1 MQIACPES
9 QGLLYEYL
17 GRWFVK
23 RAQLVQRSTTHAL
36 ARARRDEHSSSS
48 SSSPGASGS
57 HVPVGG
63 AGGPGQ
69 TVHSGVHGG
78 PGQTGSHGHRGV
90 AHVFDRLIYIGE
102 GVASE
107 FGIGAL
113 SALSQDAQHGAP
125 LDGIGD
131 GGGTGGA
138 QRGALGNAPNAQN
151 DAPNAHNDAARAAA
165 AAAAAAAGALLP
177 SSAAAGACCRAGA
190 AAHASLVGQSMPNT
204 ALIRGAEPS
213 TALIGGAVEAADTS
227 RIAPPDTAPAGLSRW
242 PNTALRGGAVPNT
255 APVGLS
261 RWQFARQL
269 TLGAGR
275 SHEMPTRLTLGA
287 GRSHEMPTRLT
298 LGAGRS
304 PEMPTSTK
312 AVITGTAISTA
323 PDGHLDYLIAV
334 AHGGEQWE
342 VRRRYTEFRRLH
354 ASLLAR
360 GLPLG
365 PLGAPKILGKHTAS
379 VLRQREE
386 KLQAFLNLS
395 LAVVCDRIEL

>member
-1 MQIACPES
+1 VQIACPES

-23 RAQLVQRSTTHAL
+23 RAKLVQRSTTHAL

-113 SALSQDAQHGAP
+113 SALSQDAQHGASS
-125 LDGIGD
+125 DGIGD

-138 QRGALGNAPNAQN
+138 QRGALGDAPNAQN
-151 DAPNAHNDAARAAA
+151 DAPNAHNDAARA

-190 AAHASLVGQSMPNT
+190 AAPASLIGKDV
-204 ALIRGAEPS
+204 PS
-213 TALIGGAVEAADTS
+213 TALIGGAGEAADTS
-227 RIAPPDTAPAGLSRW
+227 RIAPPDTAPVGLSRW
-242 PNTALRGGAVPNT
+242 PNTALRGGAEPST

-275 SHEMPTRLTLGA
+275 SH
-287 GRSHEMPTRLT
+287 
-298 LGAGRS
+298 
-304 PEMPTSTK
+304 EMPTSTK

-342 VRRRYTEFRRLH
+342 VRRRYTHLMITN
-354 ASLLAR
+354 
-360 GLPLG
+360 G
-365 PLGAPKILGKHTAS
+365 T
-379 VLRQREE
+379 
-386 KLQAFLNLS
+386 
-395 LAVVCDRIEL
+395 

>member
-23 RAQLVQRSTTHAL
+23 RAKLVQRSTTHAL

-78 PGQTGSHGHRGV
+78 PGQTGSHGHSGV

-113 SALSQDAQHGAP
+113 SALSQDAQHGASS
-125 LDGIGD
+125 DGIGD

-138 QRGALGNAPNAQN
+138 QRGALGYAPNAQN
-151 DAPNAHNDAARAAA
+151 DAPNAHNDAAR

-190 AAHASLVGQSMPNT
+190 AAPASLIGKDV
-204 ALIRGAEPS
+204 PS
-213 TALIGGAVEAADTS
+213 TALIGGAGEAADTS

-242 PNTALRGGAVPNT
+242 PNTALRGGAEPNT

-275 SHEMPTRLTLGA
+275 SH
-287 GRSHEMPTRLT
+287 
-298 LGAGRS
+298 
-304 PEMPTSTK
+304 EMPTSTK

-342 VRRRYTEFRRLH
+342 VRRRYTHLMITN
-354 ASLLAR
+354 
-360 GLPLG
+360 G
-365 PLGAPKILGKHTAS
+365 T
-379 VLRQREE
+379 
-386 KLQAFLNLS
+386 
-395 LAVVCDRIEL
+395 